1 MKRFYD
7 YKCIACNHVQEYHE
21 EYEDRNIEHSCPE
34 CGCAMQRKIGAPL
47 FSFTK
52 RPKNWDM
59 KHSTRR
65 ELWNSP
71 DPKDKRELV

>member
-1 MKRFYD
+1 
-7 YKCIACNHVQEYHE
+7 
-21 EYEDRNIEHSCPE
+21 
-34 CGCAMQRKIGAPL
+34 MQRKIGAPL